1 MVSQGGTRKPASFSL
16 VTSFARHHS
25 NHLDRHHLDNQHHID
40 KVEHVFIISPIIT
53 VIATA
58 LKDPNSQ
65 DFFIWRKSLDEFGK
79 MVVVMIMR
87 GVVVQAL
94 RKLVM

>member
-1 MVSQGGTRKPASFSL
+1 M
-16 VTSFARHHS
+16 
-25 NHLDRHHLDNQHHID
+25 
-40 KVEHVFIISPIIT
+40 
-53 VIATA
+53 IATA

-79 MVVVMIMR
+79 MVVVIMR

>member
-1 MVSQGGTRKPASFSL
+1 M
-16 VTSFARHHS
+16 
-25 NHLDRHHLDNQHHID
+25 
-40 KVEHVFIISPIIT
+40 
-53 VIATA
+53 IATA

-65 DFFIWRKSLDEFGK
+65 DFYIWRKSLDEFGK

-87 GVVVQAL
+87 GVVVQAS

>member
-1 MVSQGGTRKPASFSL
+1 M
-16 VTSFARHHS
+16 
-25 NHLDRHHLDNQHHID
+25 
-40 KVEHVFIISPIIT
+40 
-53 VIATA
+53 IATA

>member
-1 MVSQGGTRKPASFSL
+1 MHVIIL
-16 VTSFARHHS
+16 IILIVIILII
-25 NHLDRHHLDNQHHID
+25 NIILYNIIIN